1 MKIGIDYENKYDE
14 YEVPENIGQKVVDL
28 LEKWVEAQK
37 ITLKDT
43 NPGNIV
49 SIAGNPYTVL
59 DKDFQGGVFLL
70 SKNILFEEAFDE
82 GNCNNWA
89 TSSLREHLNGDF
101 LKELEEQIRAE
112 NILEFERDL
121 TSDDGLKDYGA
132 CRDKVSLITCDEYRR
147 YRNVSKEDI
156 GQKDDWW
163 WTATAYSTPYSSYS
177 CIVRITG
184 TGGSLIG
191 NNAYIGSGG
200 VAPCLCLL
208 SSLEVERVE
217 GDEE

>member
-1 MKIGIDYENKYDE
+1 MKIEIDYENKYDE
-14 YEVPENIGQKVVDL
+14 YEVPENIGRKVVDL
-28 LEKWVEAQK
+28 LEKWVKAQK

-43 NPGNIV
+43 NPGDIV

-70 SKNILFEEAFDE
+70 SKNILFEEAFDKD
-82 GNCNNWA
+82 NCNNWA
-89 TSSLREHLNGDF
+89 TSSLRKHLNGDF
-101 LKELEEQIRAE
+101 LKELEEQIGAE

-121 TSDDGLKDYGA
+121 TSDDGLKDYGT

-147 YRNVSKEDI
+147 CRTVSKDDI
-156 GQKDDWW
+156 GLKGGWW
-163 WTATAYSTPYSSYS
+163 WTATAYSTPNSGNLHRARRVY
-177 CIVRITG
+177 TD
-184 TGGSLIG
+184 GSLTSSI
-191 NNAYIGSGG
+191 AYRGHNG

-208 SSLEVERVE
+208 SSLELEKVE